1 MSSGLTGNADANA
14 LLALYARM
22 CLVRV
27 FEERALALRMQDRVF
42 GTMHP
47 YIGQEAIAV
56 GVSSVLRP
64 DDRVVSNH
72 RGHGHLIAKGAD
84 VDRMMAEL
92 LGRVDG
98 YCRGKGGS
106 MHIADFTLGILGA
119 NGIVGAGLPMAV
131 GSAIAAQVLGEDVVT
146 IAFFGDGASGEGT
159 FHESLNLAAIDRL
172 PVVFVCENNQYAA
185 ETPVERSL
193 PTGSVAGYA
202 PGYGIPSEVVDG
214 TDVLAVA
221 KAAELAVGR
230 ARALGGPTLLE
241 CRAFRFGVHAQRRA
255 PVPEKR
261 PAEQIGF
268 WRDRDPLLVAGAH
281 AVELGIATAETLE
294 ALLRDAEARI
304 DRAVEFAEASPFPEP
319 AEAFE
324 GALA

>member
-1 MSSGLTGNADANA
+1 MTQPTRADP
-14 LLALYARM
+14 LLAHYADM
-22 CLVRV
+22 CLIRA
-27 FEERALALRMQDRVF
+27 FEERALALRMEDRVF

-64 DDRVVSNH
+64 NDRVVSNH

-84 VDRMMAEL
+84 VNRMMAEL

-106 MHIADFTLGILGA
+106 MHIADFSLGILGA

-131 GSAIAAQVLGEDVVT
+131 GSGIAAQVLGEDVVT

-202 PGYGIPSEVVDG
+202 PGYGIASAIVDG
-214 TDVLAVA
+214 TDVVAVA
-221 KAAELAVGR
+221 GAAEDAVAR
-230 ARALGGPTLLE
+230 ARTGGGPTLLE

-255 PVPEKR
+255 PIAEKR
-261 PAEQIGF
+261 PPAQVAY
-268 WRDRDPLLVAGAH
+268 WRTRDPLVVVATQITRRNLATND
-281 AVELGIATAETLE
+281 ELDVIR
-294 ALLRDAEARI
+294 RDADTRI
-304 DRAVEFAEASPFPEP
+304 ERAVEFAEASPFPSP
-319 AEAFE
+319 TEALD

>member
-1 MSSGLTGNADANA
+1 M
-14 LLALYARM
+14 
-22 CLVRV
+22 
-27 FEERALALRMQDRVF
+27 F

-56 GVSSVLRP
+56 GVSSALHP
-64 DDRVVSNH
+64 NDRVVSNH

-106 MHIADFTLGILGA
+106 MHIADFALGILGA

-131 GSAIAAQVLGEDVVT
+131 GSGIAAQVLGEDVVT

-159 FHESLNLAAIDRL
+159 FHESLNIAAMDSL

-193 PTGSVAGYA
+193 PAGSVAGYA
-202 PGYGIPSEVVDG
+202 PGYGIPSAIVDG
-214 TDVLAVA
+214 TDVVAVA
-221 KAAELAVGR
+221 SAAEEAVAR
-230 ARALGGPTLLE
+230 ARGRGGPTLLE

-261 PAEQIGF
+261 PTEQIAF
-268 WRDRDPLLVAGAH
+268 WRDRDPLVVAATRI
-281 AVELGIATAETLE
+281 VEAGLATGDELAAIRRE
-294 ALLRDAEARI
+294 ADARI
-304 DRAVEFAEASPFPEP
+304 DRAVAFAEASPFPAP
-319 AEAFE
+319 AEALD
-324 GALA
+324 GAWT